1 MCGWK
6 IFATPA
12 MPSWNSPVQCFDSNI
27 CLLQFISPSRALYT
41 KKMIFNSPTI
51 EIPNPFSVAKLL
63 YNSNY
68 PSMIFA
74 ASIKYRGL
82 HIPPIYHNLFYTI
95 FCPFVLILS
104 YNLSWGQLPFFSIL
118 KLDKTIFWCFNSKRN
133 RASVKNL
140 EILNNILKNIIHI

>member
-1 MCGWK
+1 MRLKVLYNTRHAKLKFSSAVLWFK
-6 IFATPA
+6 HMFTSIYL
-12 MPSWNSPVQCFDSNI
+12 PVTSFV
-27 CLLQFISPSRALYT
+27 Y
-41 KKMIFNSPTI
+41 KKMIFNSPTK

-104 YNLSWGQLPFFSIL
+104 YNLSWGQLPFYSIL